1 MHLIPS
7 PGTKSLDWRT
17 MSQFASR
24 NEKHP
29 YLVSPFNLEEERSR
43 QRAVRRPQKRNRAG
57 SSFSRMG
64 DASIQETPL
73 GAIRVDASGT
83 VVEHRLP
90 DAGDSL
96 AKPRPIVGQQIRS
109 IAPWAQEPAFLS
121 AMQAAINSGRASF
134 HLDFKTPA
142 KPMERLIH
150 VNILAVGD
158 KTAWIFISDKTLDMI
173 S

>member
-1 MHLIPS
+1 
-7 PGTKSLDWRT
+7 

-24 NEKHP
+24 DAKHP
-29 YLVSPFNLEEERSR
+29 YLVSPLNIKEEHSG

-57 SSFSRMG
+57 SNFSRMRG
-64 DASIQETPL
+64 ASIQETPF

-83 VVEHRLP
+83 VLEHRLP
-90 DAGDSL
+90 EAGDFL
-96 AKPRPIVGQQIRS
+96 AQARPIVGQQIRS
-109 IAPWAQEPAFLS
+109 IAPWAKEPAFLS
-121 AMQAAINSGRASF
+121 AMQAAIDSARVSF

-142 KPMERLIH
+142 KPIERVIH